1 MYIYL
6 YILIFIYIYIYIHIN
21 IIYMYVYITYL
32 TYYIVNQGCW
42 FCLFNPLLQV
52 LETVVL
58 GPTS

>member
-1 MYIYL
+1 
-6 YILIFIYIYIYIHIN
+6 
-21 IIYMYVYITYL
+21 MYVYITYL

-58 GPTS
+58 GPRS

>member
-1 MYIYL
+1 
-6 YILIFIYIYIYIHIN
+6 
-21 IIYMYVYITYL
+21 MYVYITYL

-58 GPTS
+58 GPRSLVSGFEFLALGFPAPG